1 MRIGVVF
8 PHAETGTDPA
18 AIKDLAQ
25 AVEAMGFTHLLAYDH
40 VVGADPDRPGGFAGP
55 YTKDTPFREPLV
67 TFAFM
72 AGVTTTL
79 EFTTGIIILPQRQ
92 TALFA
97 KQVAD
102 LDLLSGGRLRI
113 GIGTGWNT
121 VEYEALGQDFHTRG
135 ARQAEQV
142 RLLRRL
148 WGEELVDFHGKF
160 DTVSRASINPRPLR
174 QIPIWFGGRDP
185 AVVRR
190 MARLGDGWIANGPP
204 DDSLRAALDHV
215 HAGMRAAGRDPGKF
229 GLEGTINISDGD
241 PERWARQVQTW
252 RTFGATHLAV
262 RTMPGIRAPREGI
275 TVADHIAALR
285 GFREAIP
292 A

>member
-1 MRIGVVF
+1 MKFGVVF
-8 PHAETGTDPA
+8 PQTEIGNDPA
-18 AIKDLAQ
+18 VIRDYAQ
-25 AVEAMGFTHLLAYDH
+25 AAEHLGYDH
-40 VVGADPDRPGGFAGP
+40 ILVFDHVLGAHPDRFEKFRPP
-55 YTKDTPFREPLV
+55 YTYQTPFHEPFVLYG
-67 TFAFM
+67 FIA
-72 AGVTTTL
+72 AITTRIEL
-79 EFTTGIIILPQRQ
+79 TTGIIILPQRQ

-97 KQVAD
+97 KQAAD

-148 WGEELVDFHGKF
+148 WSDELVDFHGKF

-204 DDSLRAALDHV
+204 DDSLRSALEQV
-215 HAGMRAAGRDPGKF
+215 HAGMKAAGRDPAKF

-252 RTFGATHLAV
+252 QTFGATHLAV

-285 GFREAIP
+285 GFRETIP